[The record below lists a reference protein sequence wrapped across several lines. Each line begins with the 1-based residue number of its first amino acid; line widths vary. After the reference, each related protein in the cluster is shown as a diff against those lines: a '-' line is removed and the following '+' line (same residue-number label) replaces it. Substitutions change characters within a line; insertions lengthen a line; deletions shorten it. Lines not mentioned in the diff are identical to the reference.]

1 MAHSIREERARN
13 RISSASS
20 TPSGFHRAAICLILA
35 CYACA
40 RVLQVLHGPP
50 AITPLVALEVLSAF
64 ALALVDGAR
73 AWGIRGILVF
83 TAICTVVGNVVENVG
98 VATGFPFGRYH
109 FLEVMG
115 PRIYAVPVLLGLA
128 YIGMA
133 YASWTLGSVLVG
145 RASHASSWPPYLA
158 VPLVAAAF
166 MTAWDVAQDPV
177 WSTMLHAWAW
187 RNGGRWFGVPL
198 QNYFGW
204 YINTSVIFILFALY
218 AERTKLERSAFAW
231 PALALYVFCAAGN
244 VLQLLTR
251 RYPPISVDASGN
263 AWRTADILA
272 ASAVVSMLLMGGL
285 AATAAARL
293 LHSAGEDSL

>member
-1 MAHSIREERARN
+1 MAQSIGERRAGD
-13 RISSASS
+13 SA
-20 TPSGFHRAAICLILA
+20 AAPIRRRLPVHTVAVCLILA
-35 CYACA
+35 CYACG
-40 RVLQVLHGPP
+40 RVLQVVHGPP
-50 AITPLVALEVLSAF
+50 AVTLLVAMEVFSAF

-73 AWGIRGILVF
+73 AWGVRGILVF
-83 TAICTVVGNVVENVG
+83 AAICAVVGNVVENIG

-109 FLEVMG
+109 FLDIMG

-145 RASHASSWPPYLA
+145 RAWRAGSRPRMLA
-158 VPLVAAAF
+158 VPLVAAVF

-187 RNGGRWFGVPL
+187 HNGGRWFGVPL
-198 QNYFGW
+198 KNYFGW
-204 YINTSVIFILFALY
+204 FLNTFLIFFLFALY
-218 AERTKLERSAFAW
+218 AAGAKLERAPSAW

-251 RYPPISVDASGN
+251 RCPPISVDASGK

-272 ASAVVSMLLMGGL
+272 ISAVVSILLMGGL
-285 AATAAARL
+285 AATAAAKMLNRVR
-293 LHSAGEDSL
+293 G